1 MRSAAGARRP
11 SCQEPARKRHDRL
24 NREDPVQQTVRLHPP
39 ERFRDCA
46 PRCCVMGLYPSAGPD
61 AMKPL
66 ASRSSRPRGRTV
78 DHAQRIRL

>member
-1 MRSAAGARRP
+1 MRSAVRASRP
-11 SCQEPARKRHDRL
+11 SCQEPARKRHDRP
-24 NREDPVQQTVRLHPP
+24 NREDLVQQTVRLHPP

-61 AMKPL
+61 AMEPL
-66 ASRSSRPRGRTV
+66 ASRSCRRRGGTV